1 MPNLQ
6 SNSPRSQVQPLLN
19 ISPAIFRLK
28 RSLLSGDRTMPLFDQ
43 NRWYQINNGVFRG
56 QSLVGTPVFNP
67 DHTGTT
73 FMRITNTSD
82 PEQKWQIFPA
92 DNDTYVLRTQGS
104 GQHVYLRANEWPE
117 EDTLGQTAA
126 GTIDVDYAD
135 EAVFWRILPYDNGGF
150 YLENVANGTAWH
162 LYVKTTSF
170 LAMTSNIAGKQVNQV
185 FNFTQQGEINNTRFS
200 TLKVSLVH
208 RVGWYISDRILATR
222 ITCDSNRF
230 LSSSKFLHFNQHHT
244 NNLIDV
250 RHIHITCSRILK

>member
-1 MPNLQ
+1 M
-6 SNSPRSQVQPLLN
+6 
-19 ISPAIFRLK
+19 
-28 RSLLSGDRTMPLFDQ
+28 
-43 NRWYQINNGVFRG
+43 
-56 QSLVGTPVFNP
+56 VGTPVFNP

-162 LYVKTTSF
+162 LYRS
-170 LAMTSNIAGKQVNQV
+170 
-185 FNFTQQGEINNTRFS
+185 
-200 TLKVSLVH
+200 
-208 RVGWYISDRILATR
+208 
-222 ITCDSNRF
+222 
-230 LSSSKFLHFNQHHT
+230 
-244 NNLIDV
+244 
-250 RHIHITCSRILK
+250 